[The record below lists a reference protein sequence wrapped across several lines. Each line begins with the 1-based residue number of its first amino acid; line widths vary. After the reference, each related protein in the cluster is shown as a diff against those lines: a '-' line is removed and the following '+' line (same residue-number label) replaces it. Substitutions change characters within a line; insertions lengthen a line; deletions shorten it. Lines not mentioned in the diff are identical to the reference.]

1 MNELLLILVGVATG
15 AYFAEPIR
23 ERVPVLDPAKEKT
36 TVTET

>member
-23 ERVPVLDPAKEKT
+23 EKVPVLDPTKEEP